1 MSPRKSEAAQVE
13 ALRAGDSQAFERL
26 YSDYSAPIYNL
37 CARVVCDREEAKD
50 LTQDVFIAAFK
61 QLRDPAAEPVRKLKP
76 WLYRVATNACYNHL
90 RARKHLGGGDAE
102 LENASCAVDEYQRAE
117 TVALVEASLGQLNER
132 YRTALV
138 LKDLQ
143 GLEPAEIAEVMEVSR
158 PNADVL
164 VHRAR
169 ASFKAAFA
177 KLGGDVPAPAALG
190 AVLLPL
196 SLPAALQAMPS
207 FAHPA
212 APPAHAPAPHTP
224 IGHGGHLPSLSH
236 VGPAGAGGLL
246 TKIGAA
252 LTTKIGITA
261 AAATLVIGGTVAV
274 KEVQHAH
281 AHPWKSSPG
290 HAWQAPA
297 SRWSKQWARWSLYG
311 HWMKHGWP
319 MGWDSG
325 RWSWNGRMGGWS
337 WNMDSGSKWSSGGMM
352 SGSSSW
358 GGGTWTMSMS
368 RSGSSGWSSG
378 GKWSGSGSGSKMSG
392 SGGSWSGKNSGS
404 SSSGSWKGSGGSGS
418 GSGSS
423 SGSGSGSSGSWGGS
437 SGGMSNSGS
446 SGGSWGGS
454 GGGSSW

>member
-1 MSPRKSEAAQVE
+1 MSPRKAEAAQVE
-13 ALRAGDSQAFERL
+13 ALRAGDSAAFERL
-26 YSDYSAPIYNL
+26 YAEYSAPIYNL

-50 LTQDVFIAAFK
+50 LTQDVFITAFN
-61 QLRDPAAEPVRKLKP
+61 QLRDPAAEPVRKLRP

-90 RARKHLGGGDAE
+90 RSRKHLDGGGDAQ
-102 LENASCAVDEYQRAE
+102 LEGAASGVDEYQRAE

-177 KLGGDVPAPAALG
+177 KLAGDVPAPAALG
-190 AVLLPL
+190 MVLLPL

-207 FAHPA
+207 FAHPL
-212 APPAHAPAPHTP
+212 APPAHAPVPAPHAP
-224 IGHGGHLPSLSH
+224 VSHGVHIPGLSH
-236 VGPAGAGGLL
+236 AGPAGIGGLL
-246 TKIGAA
+246 GKIGAA

-281 AHPWKSSPG
+281 ARPWTGTPG
-290 HAWQAPA
+290 NAWQAP
-297 SRWSKQWARWSLYG
+297 SSKWSKQWARWSLYG

-319 MGWDSG
+319 MGWNSG

-337 WNMDSGSKWSSGGMM
+337 WNMDSGSKWSSSGMT

-358 GGGTWTMSMS
+358 GGGSWTMTMS

-378 GKWSGSGSGSKMSG
+378 SGWSGSGSSKTSG
-392 SGGSWSGKNSGS
+392 SGGSWSGSSKNG
-404 SSSGSWKGSGGSGS
+404 GGGSGGGWN
-418 GSGSS
+418 
-423 SGSGSGSSGSWGGS
+423 SGSSGSSGAGGWD
-437 SGGMSNSGS
+437 SGS
-446 SGGSWGGS
+446 SGGSGGMS
-454 GGGSSW
+454 GGW

>member
-1 MSPRKSEAAQVE
+1 MSPRESDAALTA
-13 ALRAGDSQAFERL
+13 ALRAGHGDAFERL
-26 YSDYSAPIYNL
+26 YGEYSAPIYNL

-50 LTQDVFIAAFK
+50 LTQDVFITAFD

-90 RARKHLGGGDAE
+90 RSRKHLDDGGDAQ
-102 LENASCAVDEYQRAE
+102 LEGAASGVDEYQRAE
-117 TVALVEASLGQLNER
+117 TVALVEQSLGQLNER

-177 KLGGDVPAPAALG
+177 KLAGDVPAPAALG
-190 AVLLPL
+190 LVLLPL

-212 APPAHAPAPHTP
+212 APPAHAPAHAPHAP
-224 IGHGGHLPSLSH
+224 VGHGLHLPHLSH
-236 VGPAGAGGLL
+236 AGPAGAGGLL
-246 TKIGAA
+246 GKIGAA

-281 AHPWKSSPG
+281 AYPWTGTPG
-290 HAWQAPA
+290 YAWQAPA
-297 SRWSKQWARWSLYG
+297 SRWDKDWARWSLYG
-311 HWMKHGWP
+311 HWNKYGWP
-319 MGWDSG
+319 AGWNSG
-325 RWSWNGRMGGWS
+325 RWSWSGRMGGWS
-337 WNMDSGSKWSSGGMM
+337 WSMDSGSKWSSGGMT
-352 SGSSSW
+352 SSSSGW
-358 GGGTWTMSMS
+358 GGGSWTMSTI

-378 GKWSGSGSGSKMSG
+378 GSWSGSGSSRGSG
-392 SGGSWSGKNSGS
+392 SSDSWSGS
-404 SSSGSWKGSGGSGS
+404 SSQSSGSSR
-418 GSGSS
+418 GSS
-423 SGSGSGSSGSWGGS
+423 SGSGSGWNSSGSGWNS
-437 SGGMSNSGS
+437 SGSGMG
-446 SGGSWGGS
+446 GGS
-454 GGGSSW
+454 GSGW